1 MPAHHWGVRC
11 RRRLG
16 KAGGYH
22 VEMASARRFTLAL
35 LTFGVL
41 QASGQSYRAPAG
53 LRAALRHS
61 GGASILPGGRVIAPA
76 GDQYAVG
83 SGTFGLALSPSG
95 RVAATANSG
104 PGRNS
109 LTLMLH

>member
-1 MPAHHWGVRC
+1 MPAHHWSVRY

-16 KAGGYH
+16 KAGRYH
-22 VEMASARRFTLAL
+22 VEMAAARRFTLAL
-35 LTFGVL
+35 STFGVL
-41 QASGQSYRAPAG
+41 FAPGQSYHAPAG
-53 LRAALRHS
+53 LRPALRHS

-76 GDQYAVG
+76 GDQYAAG

-109 LTLMLH
+109 